1 MGLLISILFLGSTLL
16 SRWSPLRHLLAE
28 QRIQATTALTLATLL
43 ILRFSAPTSNDAI
56 VNGIGAPF
64 YIDLLLSLGG
74 ILAGLAVGLAWRA
87 ICDDTQ
93 SRLGKVL
100 VNTFFLF
107 PLLLSFGLTEYVPIF
122 AIPVALRT
130 GWARP
135 VAETRRP
142 RATILTLVAMAAT
155 FYWPAIEATPF
166 FDPFTANS
174 AGSTIFHFAQ
184 AFLSVHLGILGLRF
198 LLGLIFGPRR
208 IGRRLLV
215 SHAIAGIVPVVFT
228 GLFVLILALLTI
240 ADIRATSATRLLEA
254 KHRFSQELFR
264 HNSGRIASAQQ
275 DWSTL
280 PDDGT
285 SFDLIPSELLDR
297 SEDWIL
303 DITRRIPV
311 SIFWERSTTAQI
323 LAEPIDPS
331 RHSQL
336 AIALAL
342 QWYTPADTTAP
353 STYTLLAELVPVSV
367 HNPDSLRLRGLVA
380 SLRTATSVA
389 FAKRGETATVDS
401 MPPPDAWLI
410 RPRDSEETG
419 LIRCFNRTCHVV
431 DFQTNVGDVLMRV
444 HLIETLP
451 AGCVTMLKEELGT
464 HTWIEQ
470 GLLFNDLGTTDSGFE
485 MASESAASPDGESA
499 NLYNSIRKQIPCQE
513 WIPAADS
520 WIRRQVPI
528 IGAAH
533 LSDLLPAAPS
543 SGDPLT
549 FMPVVILAFLCLFFV
564 GAIAFAFISAVR
576 MGRTIAVSVNHL
588 RIGTE
593 QLQQGEFDHRIKVIG
608 QDELATLAEAFN
620 EMAENLA
627 GAQKTAL
634 EKERLEGELNLARRI
649 QLRLLPANP
658 PQVEEMLLAGVS
670 RPARQVGGDY
680 YDFLPTSNDNMVFV
694 MADVSGKGAPAAIL
708 MSTLRA
714 SLHTLLPKSTSLS
727 DLMLQ
732 INRFIYAS
740 TDATE
745 FVTCFVG
752 MVNTKTGELTY
763 VNAGHEQPFLIQ
775 QDGQIVRLDKG
786 GLMLGAFPS
795 VPFESGTVQLQRGD
809 LLFLFTD
816 GLTEATNRDG
826 FMYTESRLDKFL
838 LKNAHRS
845 PQEILDASLASVEE
859 FVDGAE
865 PSDDITLLSI
875 RRLHTDQDRPRTA
888 HQ

>member
-1 MGLLISILFLGSTLL
+1 LGLLISILFLASTLL
-16 SRWSPLRHLLAE
+16 SRWSPLRNFLAE

-43 ILRFSAPTSNDAI
+43 ILRFSAPSSNEFIAS
-56 VNGIGAPF
+56 GIAAPF
-64 YIDLLLSLGG
+64 YITLMLSLAG

-93 SRLGKVL
+93 SRLGKIL
-100 VNTFFLF
+100 VSTFFFL
-107 PLLLSFGLTEYVPIF
+107 PLLLSFGLAEYVPIF
-122 AIPVALRT
+122 AVPVALRT

-142 RATILTLVAMAAT
+142 RATILAIIAFAAT
-155 FYWPAIEATPF
+155 YFWPPVEATPLAAL
-166 FDPFTANS
+166 FTPTS
-174 AGSTIFHFAQ
+174 AGSTIFHFAR
-184 AFLSVHLGILGLRF
+184 AFLMAHLGILTLRF

-215 SHAIAGIVPVVFT
+215 SHTIAGIVPVVFT

-240 ADIRATSATRLLEA
+240 ADMRATSAARLLES
-254 KHRFSQELFR
+254 KHQYSQELFR
-264 HNSGRIASAQQ
+264 QNSGRIASVQQ
-275 DWSTL
+275 DWSAL
-280 PDDGT
+280 PDADT
-285 SFDLIPSELLDR
+285 AYELVPDELMNL
-297 SEDWIL
+297 SADWIL
-303 DITRRIPV
+303 DITNQIPK
-311 SIFWERSTTAQI
+311 SIFWEWPAS
-323 LAEPIDPS
+323 S
-331 RHSQL
+331 SQL
-336 AIALAL
+336 TEPLDPNRQSRLAIGLGL
-342 QWYTPADTTAP
+342 QWYSPADTTAP
-353 STYTLLAELVPVSV
+353 STFTLLAELIPVSV
-367 HNPDSLRLRGLVA
+367 HSPDSLRLRGMIA
-380 SLRTATSVA
+380 SLRTSAADAYSR
-389 FAKRGETATVDS
+389 RGETSVVDS
-401 MPPPDAWLI
+401 LPPPDAWLM

-419 LIRCFNRTCHVV
+419 LIRSANLTCHVV
-431 DFQTNVGDVLMRV
+431 DFQTNVGDVLVRV

-451 AGCVTMLKEELGT
+451 SGCVTSLKEELGT

-470 GLLFNDLGTTDSGFE
+470 GVSFNDLGANDNGGFD
-485 MASESAASPDGESA
+485 MTSIAASAPPGESA
-499 NLYNSIRKQIPCQE
+499 NPYNSIRKQIPCQE
-513 WIPAADS
+513 WLSGANQ

-533 LSDLLPAAPS
+533 MTDMLPTAPS
-543 SGDPLT
+543 SEDPLT
-549 FMPVVILAFLCLFFV
+549 FFPIVILAFLCIFFV

-576 MGRTIAVSVNHL
+576 MGRTIAVSVSHL

-593 QLQQGEFDHRIKVIG
+593 QLQQGDFDHRIRVIG

-620 EMAENLA
+620 EMAENLSI
-627 GAQKTAL
+627 AQKTAL

-649 QLRLLPANP
+649 QLRLLPSEP
-658 PQVEEMLLAGVS
+658 PQVEELLFAGIS

-680 YDFLPTSNDNMVFV
+680 YDFLPTSNNNMVFV

-714 SLHTLLPKSTSLS
+714 SLHTMLPKINSLS

-752 MVNTKTGELTY
+752 MVNTKSGELTY
-763 VNAGHEQPFLIQ
+763 VNAGHEHPFLIQ
-775 QDGQIVRLDKG
+775 EDGQIVRLDKG

-795 VPFESGTVQLQRGD
+795 VPYESGTVQMNKGD

-826 FMYTESRLDKFL
+826 YMFTEARLDKFL
-838 LKNAHRS
+838 QANASQS
-845 PQEILDASLASVEE
+845 PQEIMDATLAVVDE
-859 FVDGAE
+859 FVGGAE
-865 PSDDITLLSI
+865 ASDDITLLSI
-875 RRLHTDQDRPRTA
+875 RRLQTNRDLS
-888 HQ
+888 